1 MRDNWVKQLRK
12 VVNKKEY
19 EMKSKK
25 LKMSFDPHTIEHLG
39 VKMYS
44 VLPNAIAELIANA
57 YDAEAKV
64 VNVVLKEDEGEKSI
78 SVIDDGVGM
87 TFQEINNNFLRI
99 GRKRRKEDNGMS
111 PNGIRKVTGRKGLG
125 KLAFFG
131 IGDTI
136 NIETKKDGKCVKFTL
151 KWDDLINSKTPEYEP
166 HFDISDCAREET
178 GTMIELK
185 DLKRKSAFDKQGLA
199 ISLSK
204 LFNFFD
210 ESFKVYI
217 SYNGDDE
224 LQIDDKLKYNN
235 LDKQIEWIFPENR
248 DISNDYLNNKHV
260 SGLIMATEKPLKP
273 GLRGVTLFAHGR
285 LVNAP
290 EFFGVGESSHGY
302 SYFTGWLN
310 VDFVDELEEDVIS
323 TDRQSLNWDLPI
335 TIELR
340 DNLQSLLRSIEKDW
354 REKRK
359 IEKRKRVSS
368 RVNINVGDWYNKLPD
383 AIQPKVES
391 IVNSV
396 IEDSEFSDEKQ
407 SEVVGI
413 LHGLIPEY
421 PYYHWRHLHQN
432 VQDASQTDY
441 EKKDFYRAFEETIKR
456 YISEVRKKSGSVN
469 SSDSGMMGEVFGKG
483 KVLKVASRYK
493 KTDGSTFTPSTIE
506 NIEEGQ
512 KFLSMGILSGA
523 RNPVAHEEIIQLKDS
538 KLFTEKDCLDVLSL
552 LSHLFRRLDDAEN
565 KND

>member
-1 MRDNWVKQLRK
+1 
-12 VVNKKEY
+12 
-19 EMKSKK
+19 MKSKK

-64 VNVVLKEDEGEKSI
+64 VNIVLKEDEGEKSI

-151 KWDDLINSKTPEYEP
+151 KWDDLINSKTPGYEP

>member
-1 MRDNWVKQLRK
+1 M
-12 VVNKKEY
+12 E
-19 EMKSKK
+19 SKK

-64 VNVVLKEDEGEKSI
+64 VNVVLKEDGGEKSI

-136 NIETKKDGKCVKFTL
+136 NIETKKDGKRVKFTL
-151 KWDDLINSKTPEYEP
+151 KWNDLINSETSEYEP

-217 SYNGDDE
+217 SYNGDDK

-248 DISNDYLNNKHV
+248 DVLNDYLNNKQV

-285 LVNAP
+285 LINAP

-335 TIELR
+335 TMELR

-359 IEKRKRVSS
+359 IEKRKRVSLG
-368 RVNINVGDWYNKLPD
+368 VNINVGDWYNKLPD
-383 AIQPKVES
+383 AIRPKVES

-407 SEVVGI
+407 SEVVEI
-413 LHGLIPEY
+413 LYGLIPEY
-421 PYYHWRHLHQN
+421 AYYHWRRMHLI
-432 VQDASQTDY
+432 VKDASYDDY
-441 EKKDFYRAFEETIKR
+441 KNADFYRAVEETIKR
-456 YISEVRKKSGSVN
+456 FETTVKTKSSCLKDGKDLMFAAFGVQGILSVAKKYKKSDGTDF
-469 SSDSGMMGEVFGKG
+469 SSDTK
-483 KVLKVASRYK
+483 
-493 KTDGSTFTPSTIE
+493 E
-506 NIEEGQ
+506 NIEAGQ
-512 KFLSMGILSGA
+512 QHMSAGVMAGV
-523 RNPVAHEEIIQLKDS
+523 RNPLAHEEKRYLKTS
-538 KLFTEKDCLDVLSL
+538 GLFTENDCLDILSL
-552 LSHLFRRLDDAEN
+552 LSHLFRRLDDAE
-565 KND
+565 K

>member
-1 MRDNWVKQLRK
+1 MEDR
-12 VVNKKEY
+12 
-19 EMKSKK
+19 K

-44 VLPNAIAELIANA
+44 VLPNAVAELIANA

-64 VNVVLKEDEGEKSI
+64 VNIVLKEDETEKSI

-87 TFQEINNNFLRI
+87 TFEDINNNFLRI
-99 GRKRRKEDNGMS
+99 GRKRRNEDNGMS
-111 PNGIRKVTGRKGLG
+111 PNGLRKVTGRKGLG

-136 NIETKKDGKCVKFTL
+136 NIETKKNGKCVKFTL
-151 KWDDLINSKTPEYEP
+151 KWNDLINSVTPEYEP
-166 HFDISDCAREET
+166 RFDISDCALEET

-185 DLKRKSAFDKQGLA
+185 DLKRKSAFDKQSLA
-199 ISLSK
+199 ICLSK

-210 ESFKVYI
+210 NSFIVYI
-217 SYNGDDE
+217 SYNGDDK

-235 LDKQIEWIFPENR
+235 LDKQIEWKFPENS
-248 DISNDYLNNKHV
+248 DISNDYLNNKQV

-335 TIELR
+335 TTELR
-340 DNLQSLLRSIEKDW
+340 ENLQNLLRGIEKDW

-359 IEKRKRVSS
+359 TEKRKRVSS
-368 RVNINVGDWYNKLPD
+368 RVNINVGEWYGKLPD
-383 AIQPKVES
+383 TIQPKVEK

-396 IEDSEFSDEKQ
+396 IEDSELSDEKQ
-407 SEVVGI
+407 SEVVDL

-421 PYYHWRHLHQN
+421 PYYHWRHLHHN

-441 EKKDFYRAFEETIKR
+441 KKKDFYRAFEETIKR
-456 YISEVRKKSGSVN
+456 YISEVRMKSGSVN
-469 SSDSGMMGEVFGKG
+469 ITDSGMMGEVFGKG
-483 KVLKVASRYK
+483 KVLKVASKYK
-493 KTDGSTFTPSTIE
+493 KTDGSPFMPSTIE

-523 RNPVAHEEIIQLKDS
+523 RNPVAHEEVVQLRDS

-552 LSHLFRRLDDAEN
+552 LSHLFRRLDDV
-565 KND
+565 

>member
-1 MRDNWVKQLRK
+1 M
-12 VVNKKEY
+12 E
-19 EMKSKK
+19 SKK
-25 LKMSFDPHTIEHLG
+25 LKMSFDLHTIEHLG

-64 VNVVLKEDEGEKSI
+64 VNVVLKEKEIEKSI

-87 TFQEINNNFLRI
+87 TFEDINNNFLRI
-99 GRKRRKEDNGMS
+99 GKNRRIEDMGMS
-111 PNGIRKVTGRKGLG
+111 PNRLRKVTGRKGLG

-136 NIETKKDGKCVKFTL
+136 NITTKKDGKCVKFTL
-151 KWDDLINSKTPEYEP
+151 KWNDLINSVTPEYEP
-166 HFDISDCAREET
+166 HFDISDCIAEET
-178 GTMIELK
+178 GTTIELS
-185 DLKRKSAFDKQGLA
+185 DLKRKSAFDMEGLA

-210 ESFKVYI
+210 DTFKVYI
-217 SYNGDDE
+217 SYNGDQKI
-224 LQIDDKLKYNN
+224 QIDNKLKYNN
-235 LDKQIEWIFPENR
+235 IDSQIEWKFPENR
-248 DISNDYLNNKHV
+248 DISNDYLNNKQV

-273 GLRGVTLFAHGR
+273 GLRGITLFAHGR

-290 EFFGVGESSHGY
+290 EFFGVGESSHAY
-302 SYFTGWLN
+302 SYLTGWLN
-310 VDFVDELEEDVIS
+310 VDFIDELKEDVVS

-335 TIELR
+335 TAKLR
-340 DNLQSLLRSIEKDW
+340 ENLQILLRGIEKNW

-368 RVNINVGDWYNKLPD
+368 RVNINIGDWYNKLPD

-413 LHGLIPEY
+413 LHDLIPEY

-456 YISEVRKKSGSVN
+456 YISEVRKKSGSIN

>member
-1 MRDNWVKQLRK
+1 MEDR
-12 VVNKKEY
+12 
-19 EMKSKK
+19 K

-64 VNVVLKEDEGEKSI
+64 VNVVLKEDEGGKSI

-87 TFQEINNNFLRI
+87 TFEEINNNFLRI
-99 GRKRRKEDNGMS
+99 GRKRRHEDNGLS
-111 PNGIRKVTGRKGLG
+111 TNSIRKVTGRKGLG

-151 KWDDLINSKTPEYEP
+151 KWNDLINSETPEYEP
-166 HFDISDCAREET
+166 HFDISDCAWEET

-204 LFNFFD
+204 LFNFFN

-217 SYNGDDE
+217 SYNGDDK
-224 LQIDDKLKYNN
+224 LQIDDNLKYNN
-235 LDKQIEWIFPENR
+235 LDKQIEWKFPENS
-248 DISNDYLNNKHV
+248 DISNDYLNSKQV

-335 TIELR
+335 TTELR

-407 SEVVGI
+407 SEVVEI

-421 PYYHWRHLHQN
+421 AYYHWRHIHNQVQN
-432 VQDASQTDY
+432 ASFNDY
-441 EKKDFYRAFEETIKR
+441 KNSDYYRATEEAIKR
-456 YISEVRKKSGSVN
+456 YESCVQTKSGN
-469 SSDSGMMGEVFGKG
+469 NENGQRLMLQVFGKDRSI
-483 KVLKVASRYK
+483 LKVASKYK
-493 KTDGSTFTPSTIE
+493 KMNGSDFSNSTQE
-506 NIEEGQ
+506 NIEDGQ
-512 KFLSMGILSGA
+512 KFMSAGMMSGV
-523 RNPVAHEEIIQLKDS
+523 RNPIAHEEISELRDS
-538 KLFTEKDCLDVLSL
+538 RLFTENDCLDMLSL
-552 LSHLFRRLDDAEN
+552 LSHLFRRLDDAE
-565 KND
+565 KQE

>member
-1 MRDNWVKQLRK
+1 MEDR
-12 VVNKKEY
+12 
-19 EMKSKK
+19 K

-64 VNVVLKEDEGEKSI
+64 VNVVLKEDEGGKSI

-87 TFQEINNNFLRI
+87 TFEEINNNFLRI
-99 GRKRRKEDNGMS
+99 GRKRRHEDNGLS
-111 PNGIRKVTGRKGLG
+111 TNGIRKVTGRKGLG

-151 KWDDLINSKTPEYEP
+151 KWNDLINSETPEYEP
-166 HFDISDCAREET
+166 HFDISDCAQEET

-185 DLKRKSAFDKQGLA
+185 DLKRKSAFDKQELA

-217 SYNGDDE
+217 SYNGDDK

-235 LDKQIEWIFPENR
+235 LDKQIEWKFPENS
-248 DISNDYLNNKHV
+248 DISNDYLNSKQV

-335 TIELR
+335 TTELR
-340 DNLQSLLRSIEKDW
+340 DNLQSLLRSIERDW

-368 RVNINVGDWYNKLPD
+368 RVNINVGDWYDKLPD
-383 AIQPKVES
+383 AVQPKVES

-396 IEDSEFSDEKQ
+396 IEDSELSDEKQ

-421 PYYHWRHLHQN
+421 AYYHWRHIHNQVQN
-432 VQDASQTDY
+432 ASFNDY
-441 EKKDFYRAFEETIKR
+441 KNSDYYRATEEAIKR
-456 YISEVRKKSGSVN
+456 YESCVQTKSGN
-469 SSDSGMMGEVFGKG
+469 NENGQRLMLQVFGKDRSI
-483 KVLKVASRYK
+483 LKVASKYK
-493 KTDGSTFTPSTIE
+493 KMNGSDFSNSTQE
-506 NIEEGQ
+506 NIEDGQ
-512 KFLSMGILSGA
+512 KFMSAGMMSGV
-523 RNPVAHEEIIQLKDS
+523 RNPIAHEEISELRDS
-538 KLFTEKDCLDVLSL
+538 RLFTENDCLDMLSL
-552 LSHLFRRLDDAEN
+552 LSHLFRRLDDAE
-565 KND
+565 KQE

>member
-1 MRDNWVKQLRK
+1 MEDR
-12 VVNKKEY
+12 
-19 EMKSKK
+19 K

-64 VNVVLKEDEGEKSI
+64 VNVVLKEDEGGKSI

-87 TFQEINNNFLRI
+87 TFEEINNNFLRI
-99 GRKRRKEDNGMS
+99 GRKRRHEDNGLS
-111 PNGIRKVTGRKGLG
+111 TNSIRKVTGRKGLG

-151 KWDDLINSKTPEYEP
+151 KWNDLINSETPEYEP
-166 HFDISDCAREET
+166 HFDISDCAWEET

-204 LFNFFD
+204 LFNFFN

-217 SYNGDDE
+217 SYNGDDK
-224 LQIDDKLKYNN
+224 LKIDDNLKYNN
-235 LDKQIEWIFPENR
+235 LDKQIEWKFPENS
-248 DISNDYLNNKHV
+248 DISNDYLNSKQV

-335 TIELR
+335 TTELR

-368 RVNINVGDWYNKLPD
+368 RVNINVGDWYDKLPD
-383 AIQPKVES
+383 AVQPRVES

-407 SEVVGI
+407 SEVVEI

-421 PYYHWRHLHQN
+421 AYYHWRHIHNQVQN
-432 VQDASQTDY
+432 ASFNDY
-441 EKKDFYRAFEETIKR
+441 KNSDYYRATEEAIKR
-456 YISEVRKKSGSVN
+456 YESCVQTKSGN
-469 SSDSGMMGEVFGKG
+469 NENGQRLMLQVFGKDRSI
-483 KVLKVASRYK
+483 LKVASKYK
-493 KTDGSTFTPSTIE
+493 KMNGSDFSNSTQE
-506 NIEEGQ
+506 NIEDGQ
-512 KFLSMGILSGA
+512 KFMSAGMMSGV
-523 RNPVAHEEIIQLKDS
+523 RNPIAHEEISELRDS
-538 KLFTEKDCLDVLSL
+538 RLFTENDCLDMLSL
-552 LSHLFRRLDDAEN
+552 LSHLFRRLDDAE
-565 KND
+565 KQE

>member
-1 MRDNWVKQLRK
+1 
-12 VVNKKEY
+12 
-19 EMKSKK
+19 MKSKK

-217 SYNGDDE
+217 SYN
-224 LQIDDKLKYNN
+224 
-235 LDKQIEWIFPENR
+235 
-248 DISNDYLNNKHV
+248 
-260 SGLIMATEKPLKP
+260 
-273 GLRGVTLFAHGR
+273 
-285 LVNAP
+285 
-290 EFFGVGESSHGY
+290 
-302 SYFTGWLN
+302 
-310 VDFVDELEEDVIS
+310 
-323 TDRQSLNWDLPI
+323 
-335 TIELR
+335 
-340 DNLQSLLRSIEKDW
+340 
-354 REKRK
+354 
-359 IEKRKRVSS
+359 
-368 RVNINVGDWYNKLPD
+368 
-383 AIQPKVES
+383 
-391 IVNSV
+391 
-396 IEDSEFSDEKQ
+396 
-407 SEVVGI
+407 
-413 LHGLIPEY
+413 
-421 PYYHWRHLHQN
+421 
-432 VQDASQTDY
+432 
-441 EKKDFYRAFEETIKR
+441 
-456 YISEVRKKSGSVN
+456 
-469 SSDSGMMGEVFGKG
+469 
-483 KVLKVASRYK
+483 
-493 KTDGSTFTPSTIE
+493 
-506 NIEEGQ
+506 
-512 KFLSMGILSGA
+512 
-523 RNPVAHEEIIQLKDS
+523 
-538 KLFTEKDCLDVLSL
+538 
-552 LSHLFRRLDDAEN
+552 
-565 KND
+565 

>member
-1 MRDNWVKQLRK
+1 MEDR
-12 VVNKKEY
+12 
-19 EMKSKK
+19 K

-64 VNVVLKEDEGEKSI
+64 VNVVLKEDEGGKSI

-87 TFQEINNNFLRI
+87 TFEEINNNFLRI
-99 GRKRRKEDNGMS
+99 GRKRRHEDNGLS
-111 PNGIRKVTGRKGLG
+111 TNSIRKVTGRKGLG

-151 KWDDLINSKTPEYEP
+151 KWNDLINSETPEYEP
-166 HFDISDCAREET
+166 HFDISDCAWEET

-204 LFNFFD
+204 LFNFFN

-217 SYNGDDE
+217 SYNGDDK
-224 LQIDDKLKYNN
+224 LQIDDNLKYNN
-235 LDKQIEWIFPENR
+235 LDKQIEWKFPENS
-248 DISNDYLNNKHV
+248 DISNDYLNSKQV

>member
-1 MRDNWVKQLRK
+1 M
-12 VVNKKEY
+12 E
-19 EMKSKK
+19 SKK

-99 GRKRRKEDNGMS
+99 GRKRREEDNGMS

-166 HFDISDCAREET
+166 HFDISDCAQEET
-178 GTMIELK
+178 GTIIELK

-217 SYNGDDE
+217 SYNGDDK

-248 DISNDYLNNKHV
+248 DILNDYLNNKQV

-335 TIELR
+335 TMELR

-432 VQDASQTDY
+432 FQDASQTDY